1 MFKRQIFIESEFVID
16 SQVDVNGN
24 RNILSSTDLQ
34 TAHRGNTVKA
44 NTVYVTENYELD
56 TGQRDD
62 YYDHGGVRL
71 VGSPPTGQ
79 IGIVFDYFEHDGSH
93 WIYFTLIP
101 ILMFLNPKTFLSTLR
116 LWKKNSPISIDFR
129 PDTRLQLHT
138 DILR

>member
-1 MFKRQIFIESEFVID
+1 MFKRQIFIESEAVID

-34 TAHRGNTVKA
+34 TMHRGEHCLGQ

-71 VGSPPTGQ
+71 VEPTYWTNWNR
-79 IGIVFDYFEHDGSH
+79 F
-93 WIYFTLIP
+93 
-101 ILMFLNPKTFLSTLR
+101 
-116 LWKKNSPISIDFR
+116 
-129 PDTRLQLHT
+129 
-138 DILR
+138 